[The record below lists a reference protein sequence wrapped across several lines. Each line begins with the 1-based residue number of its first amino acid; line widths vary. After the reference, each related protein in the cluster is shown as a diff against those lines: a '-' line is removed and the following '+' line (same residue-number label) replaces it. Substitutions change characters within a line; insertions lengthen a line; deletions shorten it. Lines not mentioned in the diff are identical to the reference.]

1 VEEPAT
7 PRFRKPDY
15 SRQDT
20 KEKDVNK
27 ERSSSRDRARSNSKI
42 GKEKKSRKEKKDKK
56 EKKQLKSPRESH
68 RDKDAEKVAESP
80 PTYSDVRTST
90 SSTPS
95 SSIALMDGP
104 EHYIETLKGDPLPSV
119 LHELKTR
126 ILSESARWITT
137 FIDLGGLDR
146 LVDILSVKNR
156 KSR

>member
-42 GKEKKSRKEKKDKK
+42 GKEKKSRK